1 MGLYVLK
8 SKTEEEGGRRGRGGG
23 GGGEAVSVKWL
34 DLLRAL
40 VKASEPNQNEQEEAE
55 RVLKS
60 VFSP

>member
-1 MGLYVLK
+1 MGLDVLK
-8 SKTEEEGGRRGRGGG
+8 SKTEEEGGRKGGG
-23 GGGEAVSVKWL
+23 GGGEAVSVKRL